1 MSLTSIAISAGAG
14 FVALL
19 GLEVGAAMLFG
30 RAARLGRSKAD
41 QAAEDAEQ
49 MAQCALEHD
58 WRKTSSAYLR
68 AKDRGDDRE
77 LGRLLPEVVDLQH
90 ARLRVEMGQL
100 TAVEARGS
108 LAAK

>member
-1 MSLTSIAISAGAG
+1 MSLTEVIIGGATG
-14 FVALL
+14 FVAVL

-58 WRKTSSAYLR
+58 WRKTSSAYMR
-68 AKDRGDDRE
+68 AKDCGDDRE
-77 LGRLLPEVVDLQH
+77 VGRLLPAVVDIQH